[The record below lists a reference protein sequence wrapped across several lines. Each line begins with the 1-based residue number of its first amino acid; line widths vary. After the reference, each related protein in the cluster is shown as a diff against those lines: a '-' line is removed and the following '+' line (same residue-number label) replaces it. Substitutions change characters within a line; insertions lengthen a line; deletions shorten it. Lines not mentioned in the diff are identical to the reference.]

1 MIEFQQCILESFYKK
16 MGLHR
21 ISLADQEEINSEKYK
36 TYIKILYLP
45 ENYTLTVDFKQY
57 TTEVPTVFFV
67 NSNQHFHIKNTG
79 KEPGLMIYY
88 NRDFY
93 CVQIHDAEVACD
105 GLLFNN
111 LSNMPMITLHATE
124 AIVIMHILKAIQ
136 DEFKVKQAQQEEM
149 LRVYLKQ
156 IIILSTRLWSVQHL
170 DKVNDGVDHD
180 TAFYRQFSLLVENHY
195 KEKHTVADYA
205 DIMGIA
211 PKTLTHRL
219 KRMNMSQPN
228 EVIKDRIILEAKRL
242 LIHTAMSAK
251 QIAYQLGYEDP
262 AYFNR
267 LFSLKVGDSTSNFR
281 KKYNEGK
288 MYN

>member
-1 MIEFQQCILESFYKK
+1 MIENQQYVLESFYKK

-21 ISLADQEEINSEKYK
+21 VSGIDQEEVNSEKYK
-36 TYIKILYLP
+36 QYIKVVYLP
-45 ENYTLTVDFKQY
+45 EDYTVTVDFRQY
-57 TTEVPTVFFV
+57 TTEAPTIFFI
-67 NSNQHFHIKNTG
+67 NSNQHFRIENVG
-79 KEPGLMIYY
+79 DEPGLMIYY

-93 CVQIHDAEVACD
+93 CIQIHDAEVACD

-111 LSNMPMITLHATE
+111 LSNIPMIILNPTD
-124 AIVIMHILKAIQ
+124 AIMITHILKAVQ
-136 DEFKVKQAQQEEM
+136 YEFKVTQAQREEM

-170 DKVNDGVDHD
+170 DKVNDGIDHD

-219 KRMNMSQPN
+219 KKMNMSQPN

-251 QIAYQLGYEDP
+251 QIAYHLGYEDP

-267 LFSLKVGDSTSNFR
+267 LFSLKVGASPSNFK
-281 KKYNEGK
+281 KKYIEGK